1 MKIGFFLPNA
11 TFDLP
16 GTVEVGGIES
26 FAFTVGE
33 AMQEMGHEVVLFG
46 GKPKFGRS
54 HRVTPLRL
62 RLFDYWE
69 TRRILNLGTRF
80 QRLVQRV
87 HFGLKCHRA
96 WLDEKFDV
104 AILAKPFDWPVAW
117 RWKAVQPNQ
126 RIIMGWHGTDFYPG
140 DSFFYRSVDA
150 AFAVSNSVAD
160 QALKRVGSRPVVIP
174 NPVDTQIFSPAE
186 DLPEPTTMM
195 RLAAHGRLVG
205 WKGFAHLIEAIA
217 IAKEAGLKVACQI
230 AGEGPQQKEL
240 EALIKQHDVEL
251 NVRLT
256 GRLDHDDLRELLN
269 SADAYVAPSVGDEAF
284 SIAAAEAVSVGLP
297 VLLSS
302 KIGLREYL
310 GSQDCLTFQAGDVK
324 DLAKGLQE
332 LSARRMLSSWNN
344 RAARHSRVKNLFSAR
359 AIANK
364 ILALQPGQGVSKAV
378 KAISASTSGVASS

>member
-16 GTVEVGGIES
+16 GTTEVGGIES

-54 HRVTPLRL
+54 HRTTKLQL

-87 HFGLKCHRA
+87 HFGWMCNRA
-96 WLDEKFDV
+96 WLAEKFDV

-117 RWKAVQPNQ
+117 RWKLSQPSM
-126 RIIMGWHGTDFYPG
+126 RVIMGWHGTDFYPG
-140 DSFFYRSVDA
+140 DSLFYPTVDA
-150 AFAVSNSVAD
+150 AFAVSNTVAD
-160 QALKRVGSRPVVIP
+160 QALRRVGSRPVVFP
-174 NPVDTQIFSPAE
+174 NPVDTEFFA
-186 DLPEPTTMM
+186 PTTDAPQQTTML
-195 RLAAHGRLVG
+195 RLAASGRLVG
-205 WKGFAHLIEAIA
+205 WKGFATLIEAIA
-217 IAKEAGLKVACQI
+217 LARQNGLKLACQI
-230 AGEGPQQKEL
+230 AGDGPQLKEL
-240 EALIKQHDVEL
+240 QALIKQHDVEM

-256 GRLDHDDLRELLN
+256 GRLDHDDLRELLS
-269 SADAYVAPSVGDEAF
+269 SADAYVAPSIGDEAF

-297 VLLSS
+297 VLLSNR
-302 KIGLREYL
+302 IGLREYL

-332 LSARRMLSSWNN
+332 LAARRMLASWNN
-344 RAARHSRVKNLFSAR
+344 RAARHSRVKTLFSAR
-359 AIANK
+359 AIAGK
-364 ILALQPGQGVSKAV
+364 ILALQPGQGVSRSQKAL
-378 KAISASTSGVASS
+378 SAVSGSA